1 MLLLVDENISRSGK
15 NSFAKTLGAS
25 FDQIHGNTNQGELK
39 RYVKKKSLLLFANFC
54 KYIYILELVFIE
66 GTLRER
72 EKE

>member
-39 RYVKKKSLLLFANFC
+39 RYVKSLLLFANFC